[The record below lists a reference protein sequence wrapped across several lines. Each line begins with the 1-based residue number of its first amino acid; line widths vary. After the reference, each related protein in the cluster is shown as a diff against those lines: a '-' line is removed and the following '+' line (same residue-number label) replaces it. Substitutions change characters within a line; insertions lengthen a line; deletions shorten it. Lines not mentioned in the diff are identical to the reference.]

1 MDHECWKDSSIVP
14 ECLSSELKTCCIR
27 GYKGTKYELKFAKYI
42 IENSKVLDTM
52 TINRVCSSID
62 INEKH
67 QMFDKLSSCTRGST
81 TCKLLFDW
89 SHYDSLCLLW
99 LNFCLI
105 NYTICHWALSSTM
118 HYVSQYFVAYI
129 FSY

>member
-14 ECLSSELKTCCIR
+14 ECLSSELKTCCFK
-27 GYKGTKYELKFAKYI
+27 GYKGTKYDFKFAKYI

-52 TINRVCSSID
+52 TISVCSID

-81 TCKLLFDW
+81 TCKLLFD
-89 SHYDSLCLLW
+89 
-99 LNFCLI
+99 
-105 NYTICHWALSSTM
+105 
-118 HYVSQYFVAYI
+118 
-129 FSY
+129 